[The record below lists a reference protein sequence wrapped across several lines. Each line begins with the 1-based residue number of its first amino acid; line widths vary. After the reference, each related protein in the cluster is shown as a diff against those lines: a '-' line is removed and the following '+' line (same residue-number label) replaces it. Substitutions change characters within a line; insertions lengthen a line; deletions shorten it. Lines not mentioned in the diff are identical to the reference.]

1 MQTLGLLLIGVFAG
15 IMAGMFGIGGGIVI
29 VPALIIFLHFT
40 LLEANGTSLAALLL
54 PVSIFAVISYHKS
67 GYVKFKVA
75 AYIAVGILAGI
86 SFGSTIALN
95 LPSQLLKILYGCFLI
110 YVGLNF
116 SKGFQYFSKL
126 LNIKPK
132 LKPKTDRGL
141 IEPKPYIILLTGLLA
156 GIMSGLF
163 GIGGGLI
170 ITPILMFIF
179 NFDTKLA
186 SGTSLAAL
194 LLPVGLPG
202 VLMYQ
207 NSGNLNIITAIPLAI
222 GIVFGSMLGAN
233 IAISLPPA
241 KIKRIYGCFLL
252 IMGLDFI
259 FQNYLF
265 KLIGI

>member
-1 MQTLGLLLIGVFAG
+1 MQITGLLIIGVVAG
-15 IMAGMFGIGGGIVI
+15 IMAGMFGIGGGVVI
-29 VPALIIFLHFT
+29 VPALILFLHFT
-40 LLEANGTSLAALLL
+40 LLQANGTSLAALLL

-67 GYVKFKVA
+67 GFVKFKTA
-75 AYIAVGILAGI
+75 AYIAVGILAGV

-95 LPSQLLKILYGCFLI
+95 LPGQFLKILYGCFLL
-110 YVGLNF
+110 YVGINF
-116 SKGFQYFSKL
+116 SKGFQYISKIL
-126 LNIKPK
+126 RINPKIKPK
-132 LKPKTDRGL
+132 SEKGI
-141 IEPKPYIILLTGLLA
+141 IEPTPWVILLTGLLA
-156 GIMSGLF
+156 GIMSGMF

-170 ITPILMFIF
+170 IVPILMYFY
-179 NFDTKLA
+179 NYDTKLA

-207 NSGNLNIITAIPLAI
+207 KSGNLNILTAIPLAL
-222 GIVFGSMLGAN
+222 GIVFGSIIGAN

-241 KIKRIYGCFLL
+241 KIKRVYGFFLI
-252 IMGLDFI
+252 IMGFDFI

>member
-1 MQTLGLLLIGVFAG
+1 MQIVGLLIIGVVAG
-15 IMAGMFGIGGGIVI
+15 IMAGMFGIGGGVVI
-29 VPALIIFLHFT
+29 VPALIIFLNFT

-67 GYVKFKVA
+67 GFVKIRTA
-75 AYIAVGILAGI
+75 AYISAGILLGV

-95 LPSQLLKILYGCFLI
+95 LPSQLLKILYGCFLL

-116 SKGFQYFSKL
+116 SKGFQFLSKL
-126 LNIKPK
+126 LGIKSVIK
-132 LKPKTDRGL
+132 LKTENEI
-141 IEPKPYIILLTGLLA
+141 IEPKFYVILLTGLFA
-156 GIMSGLF
+156 GVMSGMF

-170 ITPILMFIF
+170 IVPILMYFYKYP
-179 NFDTKLA
+179 TKLA
-186 SGTSLAAL
+186 TGTSLAAL

-202 VLMYQ
+202 VIMYQ
-207 NSGNLNIITAIPLAI
+207 NSGNLNILTAIPLAF
-222 GIVFGSMLGAN
+222 GIVFGSIIGSN

-241 KIKRIYGCFLL
+241 KIKKFYGFFLI

-265 KLIGI
+265 I